1 MRPAVIHPDDY
12 RVNQTWL
19 IFKVNEVPIRTM
31 EDGDFDCLV
40 LMDAASACIVAQ
52 VMVPVTEAEPSLLE
66 CKQMFKQG
74 KARKNQLP
82 RELIIPQELQADV
95 LAREAVRQGMKV
107 VRLPETQLQV
117 YTSEARD
124 GFREHFGGA

>member
-1 MRPAVIHPDDY
+1 MIHPDDY
-12 RVNQTWL
+12 GVNQAWL

-40 LMDAASACIVAQ
+40 LMDAATGIIVAQ

-82 RELIIPQELQADV
+82 RELIIAQEMHAEV
-95 LAREAVRQGMKV
+95 LAREAVRLGMKV
-107 VRLPETQLQV
+107 VRLPEAQLQAL
-117 YTSEARD
+117 TREARD
-124 GFREHFGGA
+124 GFRQHFGGA